1 MKVAIVFAT
10 DGSSREDA
18 VLAPFRATGFIDGL
32 KIDRIDPV
40 MISLLPEKGASAAA
54 SPAPQAS
61 AGSGLA
67 CRPGDLRER
76 MAGLRPDAIQTFG
89 PEHRLAAVWR
99 LAAEM
104 GVPLV
109 HCVSC
114 WRKTLEDGEGR
125 GIGLPAVPSFASL
138 RARRASGL
146 VDAVIGTSR
155 AAPGRLLADGYFARA
170 RFSVVVPPPVERAV
184 AAAAVAGGGPG
195 QPRATPVFGIY
206 DPHAAA
212 DLIAFMSRA
221 LQLTGRPQAFD
232 VRLASNAPPT
242 PPTASAAA
250 PAREGNGGGAAA
262 PLSFVA
268 AGTLDAFL
276 ASIDVLAVPAYD
288 DSIAAALIAAL
299 RAGKSV
305 IVPDRGG
312 AAELIEYGRHG
323 FMFSAG
329 SAYHFATALNIV
341 SQSWKQRPILLADG
355 GPAIAKT
362 HPVAVAHSFATVYAS
377 LGPSSQKVPATQSAP
392 MASPT
397 PHPGPAQ
404 GEAASAEGQLR
415 CGIVALARSDRRMM
429 EATLQSIGRLA
440 DGAEAVVLAVPKLR
454 GHLFDD
460 APSHSSRPIRVVAA
474 DNADALPL
482 ADGFRALAPKVDVI
496 IFVPEGV
503 VLGPSYLASVHEAA
517 RRWPDLVGE
526 IGVIPRIVEDE
537 GAAPTVAEGMEQDI
551 RPATDALRGLRPRTL
566 FANLMWVRVEAC
578 GSLKFMAFPQSAEY
592 LAFSSLLDQLRSRG
606 RTRVTACN
614 TAVQVRP
621 GPERRS
627 GYEAGREL
635 YGALSR
641 IGEWRDRSD
650 AAFAARSSYLD
661 PRTEKIRLFVEQITR
676 YLAQP
681 AARAHIGSFIRGMW
695 AARRE
700 AAASRHRIRDDI
712 RNLG

>member
-10 DGSSREDA
+10 DRSSRENA
-18 VLAPFRATGFIDGL
+18 VLAPFRSAGFVDGL
-32 KIDRIDPV
+32 KIDRVDPV
-40 MISLLPEKGASAAA
+40 MISVVPEHVVAPAA
-54 SPAPQAS
+54 PGEVCRP
-61 AGSGLA
+61 SGLRKLIA
-67 CRPGDLRER
+67 D
-76 MAGLRPDAIQTFG
+76 ARPDAIQTFG

-104 GVPLV
+104 KVPLA

-114 WRKTLEDGEGR
+114 WREALEDGNRQTMPLGSF
-125 GIGLPAVPSFASL
+125 VPSLAVFQ
-138 RARRASGL
+138 ARRASAH
-146 VDAVIGTSR
+146 VDALLGTSR
-155 AAPGRLLADGYFARA
+155 AAPGGLLADGFFPRA
-170 RFSVVVPPPVERAV
+170 RFSVVVPPPVERAGAG
-184 AAAAVAGGGPG
+184 AAAAAPAGGLARP
-195 QPRATPVFGIY
+195 TPVFGIY

-212 DLIAFMSRA
+212 DLIAFIA
-221 LQLTGRPQAFD
+221 HAIQLTGRPQTFD
-232 VRLASNAPPT
+232 VRIATGAPP
-242 PPTASAAA
+242 PAA
-250 PAREGNGGGAAA
+250 PLPVAREEGRAGGAAAA
-262 PLSFVA
+262 PLSFTA
-268 AGTLDAFL
+268 AGPLDAFL
-276 ASIDVLAVPAYD
+276 AAIDVLAVPAYD

-341 SQSWKQRPILLADG
+341 SQSWGQRPILLADG

-362 HPVAVAHSFATVYAS
+362 HPVAVSHSFATVHAR
-377 LGPSSQKVPATQSAP
+377 LGPSTQAVPRIQSLPA
-392 MASPT
+392 ASPT
-397 PHPGPAQ
+397 PRPAPLPR
-404 GEAASAEGQLR
+404 AAAALADARLR

-429 EATLQSIGRLA
+429 EATLQSIARLA
-440 DGAEAVVLAVPKLR
+440 DGPEAVVLAVPKLR
-454 GHLFDD
+454 AHLFDD
-460 APSHSSRPIRVVAA
+460 APSDPSRPIRVVTA
-474 DNADALPL
+474 DSADALPL

-496 IFVPEGV
+496 VFVPEGV
-503 VLGPSYLASVHEAA
+503 ALGTSYLASIHESAQ
-517 RRWPDLVGE
+517 RWPDLVGE
-526 IGVIPRIVEDE
+526 IGVIRRIVEDE
-537 GAAPTVAEGMEQDI
+537 RLARTVFDSPDRQI
-551 RPATDALRGLRPRTL
+551 RPAGNPRWLRPRTL
-566 FANLMWVRVEAC
+566 FANLMWGRVEAC
-578 GSLKFMAFPQSAEY
+578 GNLKFMAFPQSAEY
-592 LAFSSLLDQLRSRG
+592 LAFSSLLDQLRPRG
-606 RTRVTACN
+606 RTRVVSCD

-661 PRTEKIRLFVEQITR
+661 PRTEKIRLFGEQIMR
-676 YLAQP
+676 YLATP
-681 AARAHIGSFIRGMW
+681 AARAHIGSFIKGMW